1 MGDVVDINPSKTEM
15 LKILGAVA
23 LGVELNRVS
32 GLILISLD
40 ENGYS
45 LDMPGSYVGDINTV
59 CQLLGKLKLVGDSLS
74 NEVMMDYFGNPNE

>member
-1 MGDVVDINPSKTEM
+1 MGEVVDIDPVKKEM
-15 LKILGAVA
+15 LSILGGVA
-23 LGVELNRVS
+23 LGIESNRVS
-32 GLILISLD
+32 GFILISLD

-74 NEVMMDYFGNPNE
+74 NEVMMDHFGGPHE